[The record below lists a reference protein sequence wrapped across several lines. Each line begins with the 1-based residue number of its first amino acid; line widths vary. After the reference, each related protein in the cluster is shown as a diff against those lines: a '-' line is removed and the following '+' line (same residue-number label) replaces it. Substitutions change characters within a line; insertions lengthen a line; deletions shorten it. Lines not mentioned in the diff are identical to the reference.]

1 MNTNIY
7 MLKCPK
13 IQDFI
18 YDLSVTGC
26 KLTKTFILLEMFPV
40 SITETNMLIPEW
52 EISFV
57 LFWPKQVLA
66 GFWTKL
72 KTQTFYPK
80 VNQIFNQFF
89 GGTCSCKSW
98 QNWFSFSFSFHAN
111 NLILLMH
118 LCTFFFFNLVL
129 IMQIY

>member
-1 MNTNIY
+1 
-7 MLKCPK
+7 
-13 IQDFI
+13 
-18 YDLSVTGC
+18 
-26 KLTKTFILLEMFPV
+26 
-40 SITETNMLIPEW
+40 MLIPEW

-89 GGTCSCKSW
+89 GRTCSCKSW

-118 LCTFFFFNLVL
+118 LCTFFFQFSIDHADLLKGHLIFEKNEKKAKIVKNNIFSVILHLVL
-129 IMQIY
+129 GKKHLKNWYFLE